1 MLVKNCAGALTFW
14 SDKVFLLKDER
25 GEWVFPKTVIKTDE
39 LPGDAALRALKDNA
53 GITAEI
59 VSTAGHVSYEISSKI
74 NYQPI
79 YNKIIW
85 YVMISQ
91 KQEILINEEKGFTE
105 GGYFTLEE
113 AMSLITHSCH
123 KAILNLLSREGIEVV
138 SELVIA

>member
-59 VSTAGHVSYEISSKI
+59 VSTAGHDSSI
-74 NYQPI
+74 
-79 YNKIIW
+79 
-85 YVMISQ
+85 
-91 KQEILINEEKGFTE
+91 
-105 GGYFTLEE
+105 
-113 AMSLITHSCH
+113 
-123 KAILNLLSREGIEVV
+123 ILNRS
-138 SELVIA
+138 